1 MRSKKNWTRKQI
13 GKVMGYIIGG
23 LPVVGLLG
31 ASFTAISAKTQ
42 QLLVLFALIWFQVF
56 LLLEVFLFG
65 K

>member
-1 MRSKKNWTRKQI
+1 
-13 GKVMGYIIGG
+13 MGYIIGG

-31 ASFTAISAKTQ
+31 ASFTSITAKTQ

-56 LLLEVFLFG
+56 LILEVFLFG